1 MIKVMLLPSKTFENS
16 LLVTLPDDVDS
27 HAAFRC
33 AVSVI
38 AEAETEGQEDTKQEI
53 ILALEDH
60 GFQVIEY
67 LLGPEI
73 V

>member
-1 MIKVMLLPSKTFENS
+1 MKNVMLLPSKTFENS

-27 HAAFRC
+27 HAAFRF

-38 AEAETEGQEDTKQEI
+38 AEAETEGLEDTKQAI

-60 GFQVIEY
+60 GFQIIDY